1 MLALLQ
7 VSVADEVPHIVTVD
21 EGTNVNSCCDILLPR
36 MPHHPI
42 AAGVLC
48 HLIRNLVHN
57 AETHGGGGEVFM
69 AVAATHVAGD
79 KAVLCVTIV
88 NTAGAGHATT
98 LHLQQVHGPN
108 FLLLENAT
116 LVGPVIGSKDST
128 FLGMREISQASAL
141 LEASLSITFEEFE
154 FITSVT

>member
-69 AVAATHVAGD
+69 AVAATHVTGD

-98 LHLQQVHGPN
+98 LHLQVSNRYMVPI
-108 FLLLENAT
+108 FCSLRMPLLLDLLLSART
-116 LVGPVIGSKDST
+116 ALSWGCGKFLKPVHCWR
-128 FLGMREISQASAL
+128 LP
-141 LEASLSITFEEFE
+141 
-154 FITSVT
+154 